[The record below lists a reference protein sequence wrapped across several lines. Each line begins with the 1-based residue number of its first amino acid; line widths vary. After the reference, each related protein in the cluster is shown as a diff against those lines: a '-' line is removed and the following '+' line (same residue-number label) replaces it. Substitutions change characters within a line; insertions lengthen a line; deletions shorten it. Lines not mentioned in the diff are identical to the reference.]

1 MVTIGCGWGWSLVVE
16 RSLTSRL
23 LAWLCCDCLTIGFEF
38 GFVVLKIELL
48 VGLID
53 SLLLEFNSLWI
64 AALNESRWWVGWR
77 KRPSRCFC
85 FPWYS
90 LPQSL
95 FLLPNW
101 GGIIDFVLFALKP
114 VTFWYHTF
122 RLRSFGFD
130 LPDLAC
136 AFPLNPNQPS
146 PLASSSCIS
155 TFNPHH
161 LQFDR
166 PLTFSSMSLS
176 TVLLRTSNPLRSSAS
191 SNLTH
196 KPSTST
202 SILQSTSIPTFS
214 RPYATVSSKT

>member
-1 MVTIGCGWGWSLVVE
+1 MWLRMVVGSWAKLDEQVIGLAVLW
-16 RSLTSRL
+16 L
-23 LAWLCCDCLTIGFEF
+23 LDDWFWVWLCGFEDWIVGWIDWF
-38 GFVVLKIELL
+38 AAVRVQFFVNSSFEWKSVVGGMKEETIEM
-48 VGLID
+48 
-53 SLLLEFNSLWI
+53 LLLPL
-64 AALNESRWWVGWR
+64 V
-77 KRPSRCFC
+77 
-85 FPWYS
+85 
-90 LPQSL
+90 LPPAVT
-95 FLLPNW
+95 LPPPKLGG

-166 PLTFSSMSLS
+166 PLTF
-176 TVLLRTSNPLRSSAS
+176 
-191 SNLTH
+191 
-196 KPSTST
+196 
-202 SILQSTSIPTFS
+202 F
-214 RPYATVSSKT
+214 